1 MKFLGYQILAIGI
14 IWVGMI
20 FFFNDMDTVGKYIF
34 YGVTSWLLFLIV
46 LFIKQFI
53 KKENFG
59 PDESDQQE

>member
-14 IWVGMI
+14 IWLGMI
-20 FFFNDMDTVGKYIF
+20 FFFKDMDTVGQYIF

-59 PDESDQQE
+59 PDENDQQQ